1 MGRRDLE
8 GCQNGRMAM
17 ILRWQI
23 ILPITIILR
32 KKILTD
38 LHTIVPSQV
47 LLGFVQTFW
56 HLILTK
62 TISHLFSN
70 NNFGQSSE
78 QLISDE
84 MPAFGHNPTP
94 GTRPEQ
100 DRLQPFGEEI
110 GQFFPEV
117 DIEHERSDGE
127 SSNIYHPVRRPKDP
141 AQWDP
146 RDRGHGPVRTSS
158 RGGLSRRKF
167 SMIFPR
173 MIWASS
179 VMSTS
184 LISAHSVGI

>member
-1 MGRRDLE
+1 MVPEDLE
-8 GCQNGRMAM
+8 GLGQKDQLAM

-38 LHTIVPSQV
+38 LHTIVPSQA

-84 MPAFGHNPTP
+84 MPGFGHNLPP
-94 GTRPEQ
+94 GKRPSQ
-100 DRLQPFGEEI
+100 DSLRPFEE
-110 GQFFPEV
+110 EV
-117 DIEHERSDGE
+117 V
-127 SSNIYHPVRRPKDP
+127 PFP
-141 AQWDP
+141 AQVTADLS
-146 RDRGHGPVRTSS
+146 GLPV
-158 RGGLSRRKF
+158 
-167 SMIFPR
+167 
-173 MIWASS
+173 
-179 VMSTS
+179 
-184 LISAHSVGI
+184 